1 MKMTLTS
8 TENKRV
14 TADTMRNPFSCLVV
28 RQTAHE
34 VSSECSYLRFP
45 RTGQLPM
52 RYNLFS

>member
-1 MKMTLTS
+1 
-8 TENKRV
+8 
-14 TADTMRNPFSCLVV
+14 V